1 MTEETVRAN
10 YKHGLEL
17 AKLIRWKKYSDQ
29 FTNIEESLL
38 KSYIFV
44 RVAGA
49 IHPEV
54 VRAYGVLNHLLNG
67 WKGKLALIKQTE
79 LDEVKDYLSQKI

>member
-1 MTEETVRAN
+1 LTEETVRAN

-49 IHPEV
+49 IDPEV

-67 WKGKLALIKQTE
+67 W
-79 LDEVKDYLSQKI
+79 